1 MTQELEILRAFLNTL
16 SISNDTRELRD
27 DLPGLLSSRD
37 AWNRRFDNF
46 PCFSYLV
53 DSPEH
58 LFEVRD
64 VLRQFIE
71 RIDGA
76 SDRLSDLFAKVGLS
90 LRVEASSS
98 AVAAKAYIPSPIGV
112 PGNLL
117 CVAADLIISGEM
129 VKLKTCPDCRCVFVD
144 NTRNSSKRWCG
155 MTKGGPEGRA
165 CGTIAKVRAFR
176 TRKAASKLAG

>member
-1 MTQELEILRAFLNTL
+1 MTQELEILRAFVNTF
-16 SISNDTRELRD
+16 SISNETRKFQD
-27 DLPGLLSSRD
+27 DLPELLSSRD
-37 AWNRRFDNF
+37 AWSRRFGSF
-46 PCFSYLV
+46 PCFSHLIE
-53 DSPEH
+53 SPEH

-71 RIDGA
+71 RTEGA
-76 SDRLSDLFAKVGLS
+76 NDRLSDLFARMGLS
-90 LRVEASSS
+90 LRVEASTS
-98 AVAAKAYIPSPIGV
+98 AVAARAYIPGTVGV
-112 PGNLL
+112 SGSLL

-176 TRKAASKLAG
+176 TRKASSTPA